1 MNEKFPQIN
10 DGFNFAC
17 TLCGDCCRGEQEVL
31 LNWYDLYKMAQY
43 LGFGH
48 TADLFAKG
56 WVELVRDKNQTVWRP
71 RIRFKEKPLRF
82 CPFLINE
89 LQDDG
94 QLKGYCQLHPGHK
107 PLVCALAPVG
117 CRYDSETK
125 RTDFILVPPTEDCPG
140 MQSQQWN
147 DLQAY
152 LRPFKEELNFQSL
165 FFEVMEQLKNR
176 NCRREQYEK
185 IVFSFPVKETFAAAL
200 QVLRG
205 QLQQAFNLTWRS

>member
-1 MNEKFPQIN
+1 MPFSFPEISN
-10 DGFNFAC
+10 GFYFEC
-17 TLCGDCCRGEQEVL
+17 TLCGDCCVGQQEVL
-31 LNWYDLYKMAQY
+31 LNWYDLYKMARF
-43 LGFGH
+43 LGFEH
-48 TADLFAKG
+48 THDLFAEK
-56 WVELVRDKNQTVWRP
+56 WVELAQDPGHSVWRP

-94 QLKGYCQLHPGHK
+94 QLKGYCQLHPEHK

-125 RTDFILVPPTEDCPG
+125 HTDFMLVPPTEDCPG
-140 MQSQQWN
+140 MQSEQWN

-165 FFEVMEQLKNR
+165 FFEVLEQLKNK
-176 NCRREQYEK
+176 NCPREQYEK
-185 IVFSFPVKETFAAAL
+185 VVFSFPVKETFAMAL
-200 QVLRG
+200 QTLRG
-205 QLQQAFNLTWRS
+205 QLYQMFNLSF